1 MGSNW
6 PIWAQEQEGG
16 RGPRGPETHMMGS
29 GEYVDG
35 TLTGK
40 GNNKLSN
47 HLCIFHS
54 SEWRCTVQNGVCVHA
69 HACHKGLERRI

>member
-1 MGSNW
+1 
-6 PIWAQEQEGG
+6 
-16 RGPRGPETHMMGS
+16 MMGS

-35 TLTGK
+35 TLIGK

-54 SEWRCTVQNGVCVHA
+54 SESGGVQYRMECVCMHRYVTRDW
-69 HACHKGLERRI
+69 KGGSNTHLSPKEQGTEPYVSR